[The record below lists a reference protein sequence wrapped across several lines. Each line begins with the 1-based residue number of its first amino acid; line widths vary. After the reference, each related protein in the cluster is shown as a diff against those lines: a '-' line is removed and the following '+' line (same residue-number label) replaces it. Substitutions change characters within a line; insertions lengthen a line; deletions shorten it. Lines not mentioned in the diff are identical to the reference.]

1 MKRVFCFFTAL
12 LLTAC
17 NLPAPETIEITSEPA
32 PTSFILTATQTE
44 FPSQPATEIFI
55 PPTSTA
61 TPIPC
66 DPMTV
71 DFCIVDGT
79 FIFQRPIQPP
89 YNMVTDLTYA
99 YASTQNGKR
108 DPHHGVEFQND
119 FGTPVHA
126 AGDGEVVFADV
137 DKTVK
142 FSPWTNFYGNVVLIR
157 HTNEMYTLY
166 AHLSTI
172 AVQAGAQVKAGEVI
186 GQVGQTG
193 GATGSHLHFE
203 VRTGSDYFD
212 HFSTQNPELW
222 MMPPPGTGAISITL
236 QTGLDKNY
244 ERPLV
249 ISRYADTTDELL
261 YTYYITS
268 YTKTFEINPED
279 AVISNLVPGR
289 YKIAFGDPSGL
300 KERFVFV
307 EEGKLTEVVFVL
319 EN

>member
-1 MKRVFCFFTAL
+1 M
-12 LLTAC
+12 
-17 NLPAPETIEITSEPA
+17 
-32 PTSFILTATQTE
+32 
-44 FPSQPATEIFI
+44 
-55 PPTSTA
+55 
-61 TPIPC
+61 
-66 DPMTV
+66 
-71 DFCIVDGT
+71 DGT

-126 AGDGEVVFADV
+126 AGDGVVVFADV
-137 DKTVK
+137 DKSVK
-142 FSPWTNFYGNVVLIR
+142 FSPWTNFYGNVVVIR
-157 HTNEMYTLY
+157 HAGEVYTLY

-172 AVQAGAQVKAGEVI
+172 AVRAGAEVKAGEVI

-203 VRTGSDYFD
+203 VRTGSEYTD

-222 MMPPPGTGAISITL
+222 MAPPSGTGAISITL
-236 QTGLDKNY
+236 QTGLDRNY

-249 ISRYADTTDELL
+249 ISRYADTSDELL

-268 YTKTFEINPED
+268 YTKTFEFNPED

-289 YKIAFGDPSGL
+289 YKIAFGDISGL

-319 EN
+319 DG